1 MPCCSSAS
9 AAAGEL
15 GQAGE
20 TEAAGMGE
28 RKMGID
34 ERILATQQDTAPRLS
49 QAPNWRH
56 RLLGVIY
63 GPANHVRNTLRHM
76 LGQQSIG
83 VCALILRD
91 NPAGDGR
98 EVLLVRHSYRPG
110 WCLPGG
116 GLKRG
121 EAPLACLAREL
132 REEVGLTLTEPPRLH
147 HIYMQPWYGM
157 IDYPILFEVD
167 GDRGVSGT
175 ARMMGGLEILELGWF
190 ALDALPA
197 EVDPPV
203 MRRLAEWRGEQPR
216 SERW

>member
-1 MPCCSSAS
+1 MAVQ
-9 AAAGEL
+9 AANRN
-15 GQAGE
+15 E
-20 TEAAGMGE
+20 TAGMGE
-28 RKMGID
+28 RKMGSE
-34 ERILATQQDTAPRLS
+34 ERISAAQLDAAPRLS

-56 RLLGVIY
+56 RLLRVIY

-76 LGQQSIG
+76 LGQHSIG
-83 VCALILRD
+83 VCALILRRGPKD
-91 NPAGDGR
+91 GDPEGSRR

-157 IDYPILFEVD
+157 VDYPILFEVD

-190 ALDALPA
+190 AIDALPA
-197 EVDPPV
+197 EADPSV
-203 MRRLAEWRGEQPR
+203 FRRLAEWRGEQPR